1 MPFDRL
7 KKDFALSDFQLNQF
21 QEYYLFLT
29 NYNKKTNLTSLVNQ
43 KDIYFK
49 HFYDSLLI
57 SKTFNFEQINN
68 LCDLGTGAGFPGIPL
83 KILYPNLKVFLID
96 FSSKKINFLELLI
109 KHLNL
114 TNVFVFKEK
123 IEKHKNKY
131 DFVIAR
137 ALGKLNLILKLASF
151 VTKDKSYFMAMKGP
165 NYKAEFQDITQMYQF
180 ELKNKFFL
188 QLPEEYGK
196 RVNLLFQKK

>member
-29 NYNKKTNLTSLVNQ
+29 HYNKKTNLTSLTNP

-57 SKTFNFEQINN
+57 SKTFNFEQINS

-96 FSSKKINFLELLI
+96 SSLKKINFLELLI
-109 KHLNL
+109 KHLHL

-165 NYKAEFQDITQMYQF
+165 NYKEEFQDITQMYQF